1 MTKHTGKFIN
11 IKHFAF
17 FDSILAQISYNYI
30 KFASC
35 VNYITMDE
43 IRKINRLKAVLA
55 EKGKTAKELALDLN
69 VSPVTVSRWSQ
80 NTSQPDLET
89 INKIATILG
98 VDPRVLITGNEAFG
112 VKL

>member
-43 IRKINRLKAVLA
+43 FRKINRLKAVLA

-80 NTSQPDLET
+80 NVIQPDLQT
-89 INKIATILG
+89 LTKIADLLG
-98 VDPRVLITGNEAFG
+98 IDPRDLLTGKE
-112 VKL
+112 

>member
-1 MTKHTGKFIN
+1 M
-11 IKHFAF
+11 AF
-17 FDSILAQISYNYI
+17 FDSILAQISENYI

-35 VNYITMDE
+35 VSYITMDE

-80 NTSQPDLET
+80 NVIQPDLQT
-89 INKIATILG
+89 LTKIADSWG
-98 VDPRVLITGNEAFG
+98 LIREIYSMPTRMVACTLFRNL
-112 VKL
+112 KPSSLLH

>member
-1 MTKHTGKFIN
+1 MAPENRI
-11 IKHFAF
+11 IS
-17 FDSILAQISYNYI
+17 SILAQISDNYI

-35 VNYITMDE
+35 VNYITLDE

-80 NTSQPDLET
+80 NVIQPALET
-89 INKIATILG
+89 IHKIATILG
-98 VDPRVLITGNEAFG
+98 VDPRVLITGNEEFG